1 MTEPKSLISDVSQA
15 LEGNQKSYRAIYDY
29 LAPILRKT
37 IKRKVYGI
45 QTQLAQDILQDV
57 FVKLFSNLHSY
68 RNGRSFT
75 SWAISIAV
83 HHVIDLSRKRKL
95 EVVSCEIIE
104 NYASEYSDSINDFYQ
119 DGTLPSVDVYN
130 LINNHIDS
138 NSKNIILWKYYMGLK
153 HKQIAATL
161 NKPIGSISGIQAH
174 AIGELKRKISELKLE
189 RTDFR

>member
-15 LEGNQKSYRAIYDY
+15 LEGNQKSYSAIYEY
-29 LAPILRKT
+29 LTPILKKA

-57 FVKLFSNLHSY
+57 FVKLFSNLNSY
-68 RNGRSFT
+68 RKGRSFT

-95 EVVSCEIIE
+95 EVVPCEFIE
-104 NYASEYSDSINDFYQ
+104 NYESGYSDSINGFYQ
-119 DGTLPSVDVYN
+119 DASTPSVDVYD
-130 LINNHIDS
+130 LTINHIDS
-138 NSKNIILWKYYMGLK
+138 NSRDIILWKYYMGLK
-153 HKQIAATL
+153 QKQIAATL

-174 AIGELKRKISELKLE
+174 AIGELKRRISELKLE
-189 RTDFR
+189 RSDFL